1 MLLRDVKA
9 HDEREKV
16 QHAQSVQMDGQKR
29 IRRHQHH
36 GQKQSKL
43 RQRKHRNEQ
52 PNADDVGVEIPGDF
66 GNMYTREIESFSD
79 SILNNKPLVVPA
91 SDAVHVQRIMEKAY
105 ASGEELK
112 ILKI

>member
-1 MLLRDVKA
+1 MFIDKNVA
-9 HDEREKV
+9 YS
-16 QHAQSVQMDGQKR
+16 A
-29 IRRHQHH
+29 
-36 GQKQSKL
+36 
-43 RQRKHRNEQ
+43 EQ
-52 PNADDVGVEIPGDF
+52 THADDAGIEIPGDF

-79 SILNNKPLVVPA
+79 SILNDKPLVVPA

>member
-1 MLLRDVKA
+1 MTRTSPIPPS
-9 HDEREKV
+9 RT
-16 QHAQSVQMDGQKR
+16 HA
-29 IRRHQHH
+29 
-36 GQKQSKL
+36 L
-43 RQRKHRNEQ
+43 T
-52 PNADDVGVEIPGDF
+52 DVGVEIPGDF

>member
-1 MLLRDVKA
+1 M
-9 HDEREKV
+9 
-16 QHAQSVQMDGQKR
+16 
-29 IRRHQHH
+29 
-36 GQKQSKL
+36 
-43 RQRKHRNEQ
+43 
-52 PNADDVGVEIPGDF
+52 GVAIPGDF

-91 SDAVHVQRIMEKAY
+91 PDAVHVQRIMETAY